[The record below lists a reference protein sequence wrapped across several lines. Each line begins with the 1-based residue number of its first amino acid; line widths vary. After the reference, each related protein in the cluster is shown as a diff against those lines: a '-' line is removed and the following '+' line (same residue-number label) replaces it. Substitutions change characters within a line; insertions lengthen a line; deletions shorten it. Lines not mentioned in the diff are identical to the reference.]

1 MKHVCACQCKCI
13 VHLHLCKWANTSA
26 LCISML
32 FDHPA
37 HPVRPC
43 VCLCVVCLS
52 WNFYI
57 RKVCVTPTQ
66 SVDASVCGL
75 PVIVEA
81 LWPTCMHS
89 VMLCLFFCEVN
100 LRKQESPHTQSPVLG
115 WNPLKKWWWWCNA
128 VDAVGV
134 LCSIHMQHQGQS
146 PQIYTVSHVRTFE
159 CQNF

>member
-1 MKHVCACQCKCI
+1 MCACQYICI

-75 PVIVEA
+75 PVIVET
-81 LWPTCMHS
+81 LRTTGMHS
-89 VMLCLFFCEVN
+89 VMLCFLWSEFVKTIPNSWMKPSEKLMLVMMQCSGCCWRFVFHMQCSTSATSIQCSSIVTEAHPPP
-100 LRKQESPHTQSPVLG
+100 S
-115 WNPLKKWWWWCNA
+115 NPLPP
-128 VDAVGV
+128 
-134 LCSIHMQHQGQS
+134 S
-146 PQIYTVSHVRTFE
+146 
-159 CQNF
+159 